1 MSDWLS
7 RQLAAA
13 QEAYDGLPS
22 WQQTAHQ
29 EKAMSDIADLREAVA
44 KMTEGPWKAHRP
56 RVRWRIVST
65 VHNWL
70 VFDDGAGWHDQQDA
84 AGVVALRNAA
94 PALLDELEAARSEIA
109 ALRQKCEHAEADA
122 IATEKAHRNLTE
134 EVLRLHELCRG
145 GTHRCVCNA
154 VASMDTRWQQA
165 EADLAALR
173 QRHAEGNYSETPNS
187 SPDDLL
193 GTVKAK
199 LDSSA
204 GLLNRWTSEEVA
216 ALVTR
221 CEQAEAEA
229 ARLRAY
235 VLKAS
240 VAATEREEALTEL
253 SGVRQRHAEAV
264 KTAYIEGR
272 NSDEFD
278 DADKFI
284 EDEYSW
290 LASEA
295 KKGLT

>member
-1 MSDWLS
+1 
-7 RQLAAA
+7 
-13 QEAYDGLPS
+13 
-22 WQQTAHQ
+22 
-29 EKAMSDIADLREAVA
+29 
-44 KMTEGPWKAHRP
+44 
-56 RVRWRIVST
+56 
-65 VHNWL
+65 
-70 VFDDGAGWHDQQDA
+70 
-84 AGVVALRNAA
+84 
-94 PALLDELEAARSEIA
+94 
-109 ALRQKCEHAEADA
+109 
-122 IATEKAHRNLTE
+122 
-134 EVLRLHELCRG
+134 
-145 GTHRCVCNA
+145 
-154 VASMDTRWQQA
+154 MDTRWQQA

-253 SGVRQRHAEAV
+253 SRVRQRHAEAV
-264 KTAYIEGR
+264 AVLDGAGV
-272 NSDEFD
+272 EF
-278 DADKFI
+278 
-284 EDEYSW
+284 EDPRISYTTIQVDRAAWIAW